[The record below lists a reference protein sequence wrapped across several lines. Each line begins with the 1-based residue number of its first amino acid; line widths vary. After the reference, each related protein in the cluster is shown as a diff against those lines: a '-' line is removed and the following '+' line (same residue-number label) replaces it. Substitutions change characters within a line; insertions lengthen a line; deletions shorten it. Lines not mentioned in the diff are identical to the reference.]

1 MSISQFFELMQ
12 NKIKKTNYDNSKV
25 LKPWGEEYNI
35 YRNKKKL
42 AITYLKL
49 KKGES
54 TSVHCHPKK
63 KTGFLILS
71 GIAEV
76 QLGIYK
82 KNIFK
87 YKPMSILVLRPGLFH
102 RIKASRGGDL
112 YALEIET
119 PYIKR
124 DLIRMEDNYGRKN
137 NGYESLQKSIRLT
150 DNDIIFD
157 TPTLKKSNKYLLNN
171 IKIEISYFSNFKKF
185 NSYDDKSVSIILDGN
200 IINNSNKTVITIG
213 EIVKSYTLKKL
224 SNFFKINKKILILRA
239 FKN

>member
-1 MSISQFFELMQ
+1 MSEF
-12 NKIKKTNYDNSKV
+12 KKNYDNSKV

-35 YRNKKKL
+35 FRNKKKL

-49 KKGES
+49 KKGEA
-54 TSVHCHPKK
+54 TSIHCHPRK

-71 GIAEV
+71 GVAEV

-102 RIKASRGGDL
+102 RIKASDKKDL

-119 PYIKR
+119 PYIKT

-137 NGYESLQKSIRLT
+137 IGYESLLKTKKLT
-150 DNDIIFD
+150 KKDVIFNV
-157 TPTLKKSNKYLLNN
+157 PTLKKSNKYILNN
-171 IKIEISYFSNFKKF
+171 IQIEISYFTNFKSL
-185 NSYDDKSVSIILDGN
+185 NSFDDKSVSIILDGSM
-200 IINNSNKTVITIG
+200 INNKNKTVITVG

-224 SNFFKINKKILILRA
+224 FSFFKINKTILILRA
-239 FKN
+239 SKINIEN

>member
-1 MSISQFFELMQ
+1 M
-12 NKIKKTNYDNSKV
+12 IKKINYDNSKV

-49 KKGES
+49 TKGES

-71 GIAEV
+71 GTAEV

-82 KNIFK
+82 KNIFN

-102 RIKASRGGDL
+102 RIKASNKADL

-119 PYIKR
+119 PYIKT
-124 DLIRMEDNYGRKN
+124 DLIRMEDNYGRKK
-137 NGYESLQKSIRLT
+137 NGYESLHKSIRLT
-150 DNDIIFD
+150 KNDITFN
-157 TPTLKKSNKYLLNN
+157 TPSLKKSNNYLLNN

-185 NSYDDKSVSIILDGN
+185 SSFDDKSVSIILDGN
-200 IINNSNKTVITIG
+200 IINDKSKTVITIG

-224 SNFFKINKKILILRA
+224 SNFFKINKKILILKA
-239 FKN
+239 SKN

>member
-1 MSISQFFELMQ
+1 M
-12 NKIKKTNYDNSKV
+12 IKKINYDNSKV

-49 KKGES
+49 TKGES

-71 GIAEV
+71 GTAEV

-82 KNIFK
+82 KNIFN

-102 RIKASRGGDL
+102 RIKASNKADL

-119 PYIKR
+119 PYIKT
-124 DLIRMEDNYGRKN
+124 DLIRMEDNYGRKK
-137 NGYESLQKSIRLT
+137 NGYESLHKSIRLT
-150 DNDIIFD
+150 KNDITFN
-157 TPTLKKSNKYLLNN
+157 TPSLKKSNNYLLNN

-185 NSYDDKSVSIILDGN
+185 SSFDDKSVSIILDGN
-200 IINNSNKTVITIG
+200 IINDKSKTVITIG

-224 SNFFKINKKILILRA
+224 SNLFKINKKILILKA
-239 FKN
+239 SKN